1 MVSELNEGIR
11 SKVLNLLTSN
21 QLWLTLLGRLILGGV
36 LLTAG
41 ALKVG
46 KPQLSAMSV
55 RAYEILPTDIA
66 NFFGYVL
73 PWFEVALGLL
83 LIVGAAVK
91 VCAILGGA
99 TMLIF
104 IMGISQAWARGLSI
118 DCGCFSAGGVVD
130 PGETNY
136 LSSII
141 RNIGL
146 TIIAIYLYRF
156 PKGRFGLDK

>member
-1 MVSELNEGIR
+1 MLNKN
-11 SKVLNLLTSN
+11 KVLNFLATN
-21 QLWLTLLGRLILGGV
+21 QTWFTLLGRLILGGV
-36 LLTAG
+36 IFTAG
-41 ALKVG
+41 ILKVG

-55 RAYEILPTDIA
+55 RAYELLPTDIA

-73 PWFEVALGLL
+73 PWFEVGLGLL
-83 LIVGAAVK
+83 LIIGAGVK

-104 IMGISQAWARGLSI
+104 IIGISQAWARGLSI

-146 TIIAIYLYRF
+146 TMIAIYLYRF

>member
-1 MVSELNEGIR
+1 MLNKN
-11 SKVLNLLTSN
+11 KVLNFLATN
-21 QLWLTLLGRLILGGV
+21 QTWFTLLGRLILGGV
-36 LLTAG
+36 IFTAG
-41 ALKVG
+41 ILKVG

-55 RAYEILPTDIA
+55 RAYELLPTDIA

-73 PWFEVALGLL
+73 PWFEVGLGLL
-83 LIVGAAVK
+83 LIIGAGVK

-104 IMGISQAWARGLSI
+104 IIGISQAWARGLSI

-130 PGETNY
+130 PSETNY

-146 TIIAIYLYRF
+146 TMIAIYLYRF

>member
-1 MVSELNEGIR
+1 MLNKN
-11 SKVLNLLTSN
+11 KVLNFLATN
-21 QLWLTLLGRLILGGV
+21 QTWFTLLGRLILGGV
-36 LLTAG
+36 IFTAG
-41 ALKVG
+41 ILKVG

-55 RAYEILPTDIA
+55 RAYELLPTDIA

-73 PWFEVALGLL
+73 PWFEVGLGLL
-83 LIVGAAVK
+83 LIIGAGVK

-104 IMGISQAWARGLSI
+104 IIGISQAWARGLSI

-146 TIIAIYLYRF
+146 TMIAIYLYRF
-156 PKGRFGLDK
+156 PKGRFGLDKQGSA

>member
-1 MVSELNEGIR
+1 MVSESNKGIKIKAL
-11 SKVLNLLTSN
+11 SFLVSN
-21 QLWLTLLGRLILGGV
+21 QPWLTLLGRLILGGV
-36 LLTAG
+36 IFIAG
-41 ALKVG
+41 ALKAG

-83 LIVGAAVK
+83 LIVGAAVR

-104 IMGISQAWARGLSI
+104 IIAISQAWARGLSI
-118 DCGCFSAGGVVD
+118 DCGCFSAGGVVE

-136 LSSII
+136 LSSIF
-141 RNIGL
+141 RNTGL
-146 TIIAIYLYRF
+146 TMIAIYLYRF

>member
-1 MVSELNEGIR
+1 VLNKN
-11 SKVLNLLTSN
+11 KVLNFLATN
-21 QLWLTLLGRLILGGV
+21 QTWFTLLGRLILGGV
-36 LLTAG
+36 IFTAG
-41 ALKVG
+41 ILKVG

-55 RAYEILPTDIA
+55 RAYELLPTDIA

-73 PWFEVALGLL
+73 PWFEVGLGLL
-83 LIVGAAVK
+83 LIIGAGVK

-104 IMGISQAWARGLSI
+104 IIGISQAWARGLSI

-146 TIIAIYLYRF
+146 TMIAIYLYRF